1 MGVNT
6 VYQWEGDNTQP
17 FPTNYTWKGK
27 RFLLPVLT
35 TFSCAR
41 VIAEHGDREDYYDL
55 VQARLAAIARNN
67 ARISAG
73 VIGGAI
79 GEDPVA
85 EWLSVNGDTLETVP
99 ASPSYSG
106 DWALILTIYVAGVL
120 KFTKQIYSS
129 VPFRLPDGFR
139 GRVWEFQLEGN
150 VTVRRFDLA
159 SSMEELKIIDVPQG
173 D

>member
-6 VYQWEGDNTQP
+6 VYEWEGDATQP
-17 FPTNYTWKGK
+17 FSTNYTWKGK

-41 VIAEHGDREDYYDL
+41 VIAEYGDRLDHYDL
-55 VQARLAAIARNN
+55 VIARLAAIARNN

-85 EWLSVNGDTLETVP
+85 EWLAVNGDTLETVP
-99 ASPSYSG
+99 DAPTYSG
-106 DWALILTIYVAGVL
+106 DWAFTLYIYVGGEL
-120 KFTKQIYSS
+120 KFTKIVYSS

-139 GRVWEFQLEGN
+139 GRDWEFEFKGN
-150 VTVRRFDLA
+150 VTLRRFDMA
-159 SSMEELKIIDVPQG
+159 SSMEELKTNDAPQG